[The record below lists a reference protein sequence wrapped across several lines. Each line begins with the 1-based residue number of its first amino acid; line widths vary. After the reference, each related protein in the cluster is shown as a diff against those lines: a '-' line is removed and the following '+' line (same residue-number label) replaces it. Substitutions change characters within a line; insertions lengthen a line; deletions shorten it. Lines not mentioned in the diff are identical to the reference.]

1 MFLTQAQSGLHYRFR
16 WAIDNEEADMKNS
29 SFRTLALLCA
39 WAALG
44 VIVTVATV
52 WIGVEIGEALR

>member
-1 MFLTQAQSGLHYRFR
+1 
-16 WAIDNEEADMKNS
+16 MKNS